1 MKSIRK
7 TKSHKHQK
15 LWKMFGCSKKFT
27 HKRNIKGGSCPNA
40 DVNLAYTGTPT
51 NCSIVQ
57 PQLAYTGK
65 GGKRRRRGSCG
76 GATCAMHG
84 GGTDGV
90 PFPLPGNSWT
100 YKNWPGFTNDVD
112 ATQYSLNQYPNPQA
126 DRILI
131 QERDI
136 YIPDIKGGKRRR
148 SKKQSKKQSR
158 QYKKHYSRKMR
169 GGRGSGVSN
178 ILSQMGSDLSNTT
191 NVFSGKPMG
200 PSPMP
205 YLSQY
210 YPVDDMK
217 YLESL

>member
-112 ATQYSLNQYPNPQA
+112 ATQYSLNQYSLNHQYDVSERLQYYFDEFA
-126 DRILI
+126 FDIFELDISLGIQFSFFAILI
-131 QERDI
+131 FLIHLFFLWFFLYILQLQFYVSRRKPSFLLYRQDI
-136 YIPDIKGGKRRR
+136 IFKY
-148 SKKQSKKQSR
+148 Q
-158 QYKKHYSRKMR
+158 
-169 GGRGSGVSN
+169 
-178 ILSQMGSDLSNTT
+178 
-191 NVFSGKPMG
+191 F
-200 PSPMP
+200 
-205 YLSQY
+205 YL
-210 YPVDDMK
+210 
-217 YLESL
+217 